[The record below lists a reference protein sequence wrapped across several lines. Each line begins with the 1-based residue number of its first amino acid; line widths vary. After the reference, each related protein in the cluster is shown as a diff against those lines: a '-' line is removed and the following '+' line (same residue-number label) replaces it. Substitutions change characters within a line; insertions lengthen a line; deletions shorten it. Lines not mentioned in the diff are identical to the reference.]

1 MRLRTPIRV
10 AAMAATLTVALAT
23 PALAITF
30 GQLDTENRFPNVG
43 ALIGEV
49 DGEKFI
55 FCSGT
60 LIEDGDGGWSNLYL
74 TASHCVDDGQQMW
87 VSFDAAIDPEAPET
101 ASLRPGIA
109 HAHPDFACCGA
120 NDTFDIAVVV
130 LDDEVTGITPA
141 PVAAE
146 GLLDS
151 MSKATLR
158 AATFVAVGY
167 GTVREDKTGGFKP
180 FFFDGQRR
188 WVEQTIMNFNS
199 AWLNLSMQPS
209 TGDGGT
215 CYGDSGGP
223 HFLNGV
229 VVSVTVTGDIPC
241 RATDKTYRVDSPVSQ
256 AFLSGFITP

>member
-1 MRLRTPIRV
+1 MRLHTILRT
-10 AAMAATLTVALAT
+10 AALAATLTLALVT

-30 GQLDTENRFPNVG
+30 GQVDTQNRFPYVG

-49 DGEKFI
+49 DGEKFL
-55 FCSGT
+55 FCTGT

-74 TASHCVDDGQQMW
+74 TAGHCVDDGQQMW

-101 ASLRPGIA
+101 ATLLRGIA
-109 HAHPDFACCGA
+109 HAHPDFACCGF
-120 NDTFDIAVVV
+120 NDPFDIAVVV
-130 LDDEVTGITPA
+130 LDAEVVGITPA
-141 PVAAE
+141 PVAEE

-151 MSKATLR
+151 MSKAALR
-158 AATFVAVGY
+158 EATFVTVGY
-167 GTVREDKTGGFKP
+167 GDARDVKTGGLNTL
-180 FFFDGQRR
+180 FFDGLRR
-188 WVEQTIMNFNS
+188 WTEQTMMNFNS
-199 AWLNLSMQPS
+199 VWLNLSMQPS

-241 RATDKTYRVDSPVSQ
+241 RATDKTYRVDTAVAQ
-256 AFLSGFITP
+256 EFLSGFTAP